1 MRRSEDLYTNF
12 SLVFFADSAANFN
25 FKFSQKLP
33 LEKIRFLTYNRF
45 MVFTILGSGTSHGV
59 PVIACKCKV
68 CTSQDA
74 HDRRLRASAL
84 ITNEAGGKTT
94 RVLIDVGPDFREQ
107 ALRAKIHSLDLI
119 LLTHGHAD
127 HLHGLDDIRIFSHT
141 KVPHSSTKVD
151 DAAKN
156 APPEG
161 IHIFANAETRKI
173 VRLHFDYIF
182 KRTQVGGGKPRIK
195 LLRGESLTPKNP
207 LEIGGM
213 QIISIPLKHGKVDC
227 LGYLVS
233 TRDGEGKKRSV
244 AYLTDCNFIA
254 QKSIDLILENCGI
267 LEHAVIDG
275 LREKTHST
283 HFVFSQALDV
293 AEKIRPR
300 HTWMTHMTHDKSHEE
315 VKLYLEKILANYPN
329 LTEIVK
335 NGGSVEPAYDGLELT
350 VQ

>member
-1 MRRSEDLYTNF
+1 
-12 SLVFFADSAANFN
+12 
-25 FKFSQKLP
+25 
-33 LEKIRFLTYNRF
+33 
-45 MVFTILGSGTSHGV
+45 MVLTILGSGTSHGV

-68 CTSQDA
+68 CQSNDA
-74 HDRRLRASAL
+74 HDKRLRASAL
-84 ITNEAGGKTT
+84 VTNEADGKIT

-107 ALRAKIHSLDLI
+107 ALRANIPSLDLI

-141 KVPHSSTKVD
+141 NVPHSTPKVD

-161 IHIFANAETRKI
+161 IHIFANAETRKV

-195 LLRGESLTPKNP
+195 LLRSESLTPNNP

-213 QIISIPLKHGKVDC
+213 QIISVPLKHGKVDC
-227 LGYLVS
+227 SGYLVS
-233 TRDGEGKKRSV
+233 TRDGEGKKHSV

-254 QKSIDLILENCGI
+254 QKSIELILENCGI

-275 LREKTHST
+275 LRERPHST
-283 HFVFSQALDV
+283 HFGFAQALDI

-300 HTWMTHMTHDKSHEE
+300 NTWVTHMTHDKSHEE
-315 VKLYLEKILANYPN
+315 VKLHLETILANYPN
-329 LTEIVK
+329 LTEIVR
-335 NGGSVEPAYDGLELT
+335 NGGSVDPAYDGLELS
-350 VQ
+350 VP

>member
-1 MRRSEDLYTNF
+1 
-12 SLVFFADSAANFN
+12 
-25 FKFSQKLP
+25 
-33 LEKIRFLTYNRF
+33 

-68 CTSQDA
+68 CSSSDS

-84 ITNEAGGKTT
+84 ITNDAAGKTA

-107 ALRAKIHSLDLI
+107 ALRAKIPSLDLI

-141 KVPHSSTKVD
+141 KVPYSTAKAD

-161 IHIFANAETRKI
+161 IHIFANSDTRKI
-173 VRLHFDYIF
+173 MRLHFDYIF

-195 LLRGESLTPKNP
+195 LLRAESLKPKKP

-213 QIISIPLKHGKVDC
+213 QIISVPMKHGKVDC
-227 LGYLVS
+227 SGYLIS
-233 TRDGEGKKRSV
+233 TFGSDGKKRSI
-244 AYLTDCNFIA
+244 AYLTDCNFIG
-254 QKSIDLILENCGI
+254 QKSIELILENCGI

-275 LREKTHST
+275 LREKPHST
-283 HFVFSQALDV
+283 HFSFSEALEV

-300 HTWMTHMTHDKSHEE
+300 HTWMTHITHDKSHEE
-315 VKLYLEKILANYPN
+315 VKLYLDKILAGYPN
-329 LTEIVK
+329 LAEIVK
-335 NGGSVEPAYDGLELT
+335 NGGTVSPAYDGLEL
-350 VQ
+350 VVP

>member
-1 MRRSEDLYTNF
+1 
-12 SLVFFADSAANFN
+12 
-25 FKFSQKLP
+25 
-33 LEKIRFLTYNRF
+33 

-68 CTSQDA
+68 CSSSDS

-84 ITNEAGGKTT
+84 ITNDAAGKTA

-107 ALRAKIHSLDLI
+107 ALRAKIPSLDLI

-141 KVPHSSTKVD
+141 KVPHSTAKAD

-161 IHIFANAETRKI
+161 IHIFANSDTRKI
-173 VRLHFDYIF
+173 MRLHFDYIF

-195 LLRGESLTPKNP
+195 LMRAESLTPKNP

-213 QIISIPLKHGKVDC
+213 QIISIPMKHGKVDC
-227 LGYLVS
+227 SGYLVS
-233 TRDGEGKKRSV
+233 TCGSDGKKRSI
-244 AYLTDCNFIA
+244 AYLTDCNFIG
-254 QKSIDLILENCGI
+254 QKSIKLILENCGI

-275 LREKTHST
+275 LREKPHST
-283 HFVFSQALDV
+283 HFSFSEALEV
-293 AEKIRPR
+293 AEKIRPL
-300 HTWMTHMTHDKSHEE
+300 HTWMTHITHDKSHEE
-315 VKLYLEKILANYPN
+315 VKLYLDKILAGYPN
-329 LTEIVK
+329 LAEIVK
-335 NGGSVEPAYDGLELT
+335 NGGTVSPAYDGLEL
-350 VQ
+350 VVP